1 MGTPSSRSTIC
12 GASYFVCPGT
22 NRHLRQPRLA
32 LGDVPSTTL
41 NVPSDSDGGDIK
53 RQRTGASI
61 PQSNVQHQ
69 GQLTT

>member
-1 MGTPSSRSTIC
+1 MGTPSSESTIC
-12 GASYFVCPGT
+12 GALDSVCLGT
-22 NRHLRQPRLA
+22 NQHLRQPRLA

-41 NVPSDSDGGDIK
+41 NVPSDSDGGDVK

-69 GQLTT
+69 GQVTT